1 MKYMYLKFEEVY
13 NQYLI
18 YIENRLKKQ
27 TVEDIK
33 EKFQSK
39 ILPYFKNKNFYDIK
53 EIDYMKWQNEIEKS
67 NYSNNYKRNLH
78 YVFSGFVN
86 YCVLYHNLQNN
97 FVKKV
102 GMFKMENKKTKFDF
116 YTLKEFKKFIKCVDN
131 NVYKQFFNLMY
142 FTGTRPGEAMALKF
156 SDISKYQIS
165 ITKTISEH
173 SINGSRLIDTPKN
186 ITSFRDITID
196 KKMYNQL
203 IRLLKF
209 YQNQNN
215 DCKYD
220 YFVFGGLKPL
230 APTSINRIKKRA
242 SEKAN
247 LRQITIHQF
256 RHSHATLLYKYN
268 IPLKAI
274 KDRLGHSNINTTTSV
289 YVHLDNKQKKKVQQ
303 KLSLIRLFF

>member
-1 MKYMYLKFEEVY
+1 MILKFEDAY
-13 NQYLI
+13 YQYLI

-39 ILPYFKNKNFYDIK
+39 ILPYFKNKNIYDIK

-173 SINGSRLIDTPKN
+173 CINGSRLIDAPKN

-203 IRLLKF
+203 IKLLKF
-209 YQNQNN
+209 YQIQNN

-230 APTSINRIKKRA
+230 APTSINRIKKKA
-242 SEKAN
+242 SEKSN